1 MLCVKPKDLE
11 KLVQQL
17 NNFIKKKKIIISFIA
32 GVNVSSISNLFNFKS
47 SIVRFMPNLSIKYG
61 ESITAVYSSNFSQE
75 EKKNLHN
82 VRSKDDD
89 GFVREGGEISS
100 FFQC

>member
-32 GVNVSSISNLFNFKS
+32 GVNASSISNLFNFKS

-75 EKKNLHN
+75 EKKKL
-82 VRSKDDD
+82 
-89 GFVREGGEISS
+89 ISIFS
-100 FFQC
+100 FFGSFVWLKNE